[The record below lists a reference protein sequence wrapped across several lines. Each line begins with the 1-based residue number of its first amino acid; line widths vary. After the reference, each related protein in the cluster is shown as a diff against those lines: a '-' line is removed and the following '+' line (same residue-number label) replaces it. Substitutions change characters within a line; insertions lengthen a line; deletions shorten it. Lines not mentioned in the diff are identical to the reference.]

1 MRDGD
6 LMINSGVCH
15 AGPKSK
21 LFFTGGL
28 NSLLPFLELI
38 SGIASLNRDSEKLQ
52 LDQVFNEYLKL
63 IVNVLSGRSYSSTSD
78 QSTFFTQLFH
88 LL

>member
-1 MRDGD
+1 MYDCVDMRDGD

-38 SGIASLNRDSEKLQ
+38 SGIATLNRDSEQLQ

-63 IVNVLSGRSYSSTSD
+63 IVHVLSGRTYSTTSD
-78 QSTFFTQLFH
+78 
-88 LL
+88 